1 MTGTR
6 KRGTTGPDE
15 DDNGKG
21 TKTGT
26 GTTATTT
33 TTTTTTRTAPPTT
46 AASNCS
52 WHGLQELNDGARERT
67 GQNSGEGTGMRPAR
81 GGGRQQRE
89 HSNDDRTTRRQ
100 GDEGDNEEAKQRKK
114 AQETSSLG
122 PLVSFFFSCFLNS

>member
-1 MTGTR
+1 MATGTR

-26 GTTATTT
+26 GMTATT

-52 WHGLQELNDGARERT
+52 RCGLRELNDGARGRM
-67 GQNSGEGTGMRPAR
+67 GQNSGEGTGTRPAR
-81 GGGRQQRE
+81 GGGRQRRE

-100 GDEGDNEEAKQRKK
+100 GDEGDNKEAKQRKK
-114 AQETSSLG
+114 AQETLFD
-122 PLVSFFFSCFLNS
+122 VSWAVGKFFFSLFP